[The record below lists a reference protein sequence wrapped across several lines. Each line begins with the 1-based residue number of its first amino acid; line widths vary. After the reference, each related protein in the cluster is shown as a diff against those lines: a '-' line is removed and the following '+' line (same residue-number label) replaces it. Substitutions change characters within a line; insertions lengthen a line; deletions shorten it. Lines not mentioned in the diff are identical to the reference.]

1 MNEKEVK
8 SILINKL
15 GFSQDA
21 LYKIDI
27 FCREL
32 IKYNQKFNLIA
43 KSTIDQI
50 WDRHV
55 LDSAQLVKF
64 IEFNDDSSLSD
75 LGTGAGFPGIIL
87 AIFNKNKKFHVKL
100 YDKSKVRTKFLTLVC
115 EKLNIKAEIYEND
128 YITHEIRTNYVI
140 SRAFKKLEEHI
151 RISREIIKVSHKLI
165 ILKGKKAE
173 EEIKKLNNN
182 FNYRY
187 SLEKSITSPDSK
199 IIIVNFEK

>member
-1 MNEKEVK
+1 V
-8 SILINKL
+8 
-15 GFSQDA
+15 
-21 LYKIDI
+21 
-27 FCREL
+27 
-32 IKYNQKFNLIA
+32 
-43 KSTIDQI
+43 
-50 WDRHV
+50 
-55 LDSAQLVKF
+55 
-64 IEFNDDSSLSD
+64 
-75 LGTGAGFPGIIL
+75 
-87 AIFNKNKKFHVKL
+87 
-100 YDKSKVRTKFLTLVC
+100 
-115 EKLNIKAEIYEND
+115 
-128 YITHEIRTNYVI
+128 